1 MSELSK
7 ELDFLKSGANIAL
20 LAKHVVDGFLMGMH
34 SGTRHGVGGEFSQYR
49 SYQPGDDIRQ
59 VDWKMYGRSDRYYI
73 KEAETDTSVTV
84 RFFLDASAS
93 MNYIENNITRFRY
106 ASLITASLATLAY
119 QQGDA
124 IALHIVNDES
134 QKHLREK
141 RGKSQLHRFYSLLD
155 NPDCKGKW
163 PIDSNWLTDSLKFQ
177 KRELWIV
184 CSDLLDGV
192 ESWKKFVSVSEA
204 LGHEVQFIQ
213 VLGEGERT
221 LNLKNSSTIKDPES
235 DRERNIRV
243 DAVRDQ
249 YLKNLND
256 YLEELKQTLRS
267 RKIEID
273 LFTMDTPVNKALHT
287 FLKKRAV
294 L

>member
-20 LAKHVVDGFLMGMH
+20 LAKYVVDGFLMGMH

-59 VDWKMYGRSDRYYI
+59 IDWKMYGRSDRYFI

-93 MNYIENNITRFRY
+93 MNYVENSITRYRY
-106 ASLITASLATLAY
+106 ASLVTASLATLAY

-124 IALHIVNDES
+124 IALHIVNNDS

-141 RGKSQLHRFYSLLD
+141 RGKSQLHRFYRLLD
-155 NPDCKGKW
+155 DPDCTGKW
-163 PIDSNWLTDSLKFQ
+163 PDDSTWLKDSVRFQ
-177 KRELWIV
+177 KRELWVV

-192 ESWKKFVSVSEA
+192 EPWKKFVSVSEA

-213 VLGEGERT
+213 VLGEGERS
-221 LNLKNSSTIKDPES
+221 LNISSNTIRDPES

-243 DAVRDQ
+243 DAVREK
-249 YLKNLND
+249 YLKNLNT
-256 YLEELKQTLRS
+256 YLNDLKLALWS
-267 RKIEID
+267 RKTEID
-273 LFTMDTPVNKALHT
+273 LITMDTPVNKALQT
-287 FLKKRAV
+287 FLKKRAE

>member
-1 MSELSK
+1 MGELSK

-49 SYQPGDDIRQ
+49 SYQPGDNIRQ
-59 VDWKMYGRSDRYYI
+59 IDWKMYARSDRYYI
-73 KEAETDTSVTV
+73 KEAETDNSVTV

-93 MNYIENNITRFRY
+93 MNYIENNITRYRY
-106 ASLITASLATLAY
+106 SSLITASLATLAY
-119 QQGDA
+119 QQGDS
-124 IALHIVNDES
+124 IALHIVNDDS
-134 QKHLREK
+134 QKNLREK
-141 RGKSQLHRFYSLLD
+141 RGKSQLHRFYRLLD
-155 NPDCKGKW
+155 NYDCKGKW
-163 PIDSNWLTDSLKFQ
+163 PVDSTWLTDSVRFQ

-192 ESWKKFVSVSEA
+192 EPWKTFVSVSEA

-213 VLGEGERT
+213 ILGEGERT
-221 LNLKNSSTIKDPES
+221 LNLNSNTIKDPES

-243 DAVRDQ
+243 DAVRNK
-249 YLKNLND
+249 YLENLND
-256 YLEELKQTLRS
+256 YLEDLKLALRS
-267 RKIEID
+267 RKTEIE
-273 LFTMDTPVNKALHT
+273 LFTMDTPVNEALQK
-287 FLKKRAV
+287 FLKKRAG